1 MKIQISNFRILN
13 STMNRLLF
21 GAAFFTLHSSLFT
34 LLASAQPA
42 IPRDAALEAK
52 VEKTLARMTLDEK
65 IGQMLELNLDVMGKM
80 TVENAQ
86 IDREK
91 VRSVLQQYGR
101 SDAEVKEM
109 LKMTDQEII
118 DKLGAFPV
126 DIYKGDTKRVW
137 QLNETM
143 LDTLISKW
151 KVGSIL
157 NAPGTRAP
165 SVDQWQKW
173 IRLIQE
179 KSMKYLGIP
188 DIYGLDHNHG
198 VTYTAGGT
206 LFPQPINMGAT
217 FNTELVKTGA
227 EITAYES
234 RAANCPWVYNP
245 VVDLSRDPRWPR
257 VYESFGEDA
266 IVNAKM
272 VAAEIRGYQGDD
284 NNHIDRFHVG
294 TSTKHYFAYGAPWTG
309 KDRTP
314 AYLSP
319 QMIREK
325 YFEPFK
331 AAALAGTLT
340 MMVNSASVN
349 GVPLHASYEYLTK
362 WLKEDLLWDG
372 FLVTDWADINNL
384 FSREHVAKDKKDA
397 IRIAIKAGIDMSMD
411 PYSVEFCILLKELV
425 NEGKVK
431 MSRIDDAV
439 RRILRAKYRLGL
451 FDEPN
456 TGGKGFEKFGSDE
469 FAAASLLAAEESIVL
484 LKNEDGILPLKGNH
498 NSPLGMPLATKGTQ
512 EFSTLNSQF
521 KKLLLTGPNANQM
534 RCLHGGWSYTW
545 QGSKAEDLS
554 EKYKT
559 IYEALCNKYG
569 KDNIILEQGVTYDE
583 NKAYYDENEP
593 EIDKAVAA
601 AAQADIIIACIGEN
615 SYTETPGNLTDLWL
629 SENQRN
635 LVKALAKTG
644 KPIILVLNEGRP
656 RLIADIEPLAKA
668 VIDILIPGN
677 YGGDALANLLAGDA
691 NFSGKMP
698 YTYPREINSLNTYDY
713 KVSEEVGTMAGAYN
727 YDAKVSLQWPFGY
740 GLSYTTYEYS
750 NLKVDKASFTADD
763 ILTVT
768 VDVKNTGSR
777 AGKEAVLLYS
787 SDLVASIVPDNKR
800 LRDFT
805 KISLEPGETKTV
817 TFQLPAK
824 ALAFVGADGKWTLEE
839 GDFLLKV
846 GNQQIGTACTKT
858 KVWDTP
864 NI

>member
-1 MKIQISNFRILN
+1 MKKTILTL
-13 STMNRLLF
+13 TMF
-21 GAAFFTLHSSLFT
+21 CATMAV
-34 LLASAQPA
+34 SAQKPA
-42 IPRDAALEAK
+42 IPRDVALESK
-52 VEKTLARMTLDEK
+52 VQKTLSKMTLDEK
-65 IGQMLELNLDVMGKM
+65 IGQMLELNLDIMG
-80 TVENAQ
+80 
-86 IDREK
+86 R
-91 VRSVLQQYGR
+91 Y
-101 SDAEVKEM
+101 DATGK
-109 LKMTDQEII
+109 
-118 DKLGAFPV
+118 
-126 DIYKGDTKRVW
+126 W

-157 NAPGTRAP
+157 NAPGTRAA
-165 SVDQWQKW
+165 SVEQWQKW
-173 IRLIQE
+173 IQLIQK
-179 KSMKYLGIP
+179 KSMKYIGIP

-198 VTYTAGGT
+198 VTYTQGGT
-206 LFPQPINMGAT
+206 LFPQPINLGAS
-217 FNTELVKTGA
+217 FNTDLAFRGA

-257 VYESFGEDA
+257 MYESFGEDA

-272 VAAEIRGYQGDD
+272 VAAEIKGYQGED

-340 MMVNSASVN
+340 MMVNSASIN
-349 GVPLHASYEYLTK
+349 GVPVHASYEYLTK
-362 WLKEDLLWDG
+362 WLKEDLQWDG

-384 FSREHVAKDKKDA
+384 YTREKVAKDKKDA
-397 IRIAIKAGIDMSMD
+397 IRIAINAGIDMSMD

-425 NEGKVK
+425 QEGKVK

-451 FDEPN
+451 FEMPN
-456 TGGKGFEKFGSDE
+456 TGGKGFEKFGSAE
-469 FAAASLLAAEESIVL
+469 FAAASLKAAEESEVL
-484 LKNEDGILPLKGNH
+484 LKNEGNILPLAKG
-498 NSPLGMPLATKGTQ
+498 
-512 EFSTLNSQF
+512 
-521 KKLLLTGPNANQM
+521 KKILLTGPNANQM

-554 EKYKT
+554 EKYNT

-569 KDNIILEQGVTYDE
+569 QENIILEQGVTYKE
-583 NKAYYDENEP
+583 QGAYYEENEP
-593 EIDKAVAA
+593 QIDKAVAA
-601 AAQADIIIACIGEN
+601 AAQADVIIACIGEN
-615 SYTETPGNLTDLWL
+615 SYTETPGNLNDLWL

-635 LVKALAKTG
+635 LVKALSKTG
-644 KPIILVLNEGRP
+644 KPIVMVLNEGRP

-668 VIDILIPGN
+668 VVDILIPGN

-691 NFSGKMP
+691 NFSAKMP

-740 GLSYTTYEYS
+740 GISYTTYAYS
-750 NLKVDKASFTADD
+750 NLKVDKSQFTADD
-763 ILTVT
+763 VLTVT
-768 VDVKNTGSR
+768 VDVKNTGAK

-787 SDLVASIVPDNKR
+787 SDLIASIVPDNKR

-805 KISLEPGETKTV
+805 KIELQPGETKTV
-817 TFQLPAK
+817 TFSLPASK
-824 ALAFVGADGKWTLEE
+824 LAFVGADGKWTLEE
-839 GDFLLKV
+839 GDFILKV
-846 GNQQIGTACTKT
+846 GNQTVGTACTQT
-858 KVWDTP
+858 KVWEEP

>member
-1 MKIQISNFRILN
+1 MKKRTLTSFIVSCAVGV
-13 STMNRLLF
+13 TM
-21 GAAFFTLHSSLFT
+21 AQSSVT
-34 LLASAQPA
+34 PA
-42 IPRDAALEAK
+42 IPRDVKLEAK
-52 VEKTLARMTLDEK
+52 IEKTLKKMTLDEK

-80 TVENAQ
+80 TIENAKV
-86 IDREK
+86 DREK
-91 VRSVLQQYGR
+91 VRSVMQQYGR
-101 SDAEVKEM
+101 PEGETEAM
-109 LKMTDQEII
+109 LKMSDQEII
-118 DKLGAFPV
+118 DKLGGFPV
-126 DIYKGDTKRVW
+126 DIYSGDTKRVW
-137 QLNETM
+137 KLNETM

-165 SVDQWQKW
+165 SVDQWQEW
-173 IRLIQE
+173 IKLIQE
-179 KSMKYLGIP
+179 KSMKYIGIP

-198 VTYTAGGT
+198 VTYTQGGT
-206 LFPQPINMGAT
+206 LFPQPINLGAS
-217 FNTELVKTGA
+217 FNTDLAFIGA

-266 IVNAKM
+266 ILNSKM
-272 VAAEIRGYQGDD
+272 VVAEIKGYQGDD
-284 NNHIDRFHVG
+284 PNHIDRFHVG

-349 GVPLHASYEYLTK
+349 GVPVHASYEYLTK
-362 WLKEDLLWDG
+362 WLKEDLGWDG
-372 FLVTDWADINNL
+372 MLVTDWADINNL
-384 FSREHVAKDKKDA
+384 YTREKVAKDKKDA
-397 IRIAIKAGIDMSMD
+397 IRIAINAGIDMSMD
-411 PYSVEFCILLKELV
+411 PYSVEFCVLLKELV
-425 NEGKVK
+425 NEGKVS

-439 RRILRAKYRLGL
+439 RRILRVKYRLNL
-451 FDEPN
+451 FAEPN

-469 FAAASLLAAEESIVL
+469 FAAKALQAAEESEIL
-484 LKNEDGILPLKGNH
+484 LKNDGILPLVKC
-498 NSPLGMPLATKGTQ
+498 
-512 EFSTLNSQF
+512 
-521 KKLLLTGPNANQM
+521 KKILLTGPNANQM

-545 QGSKAEDLS
+545 QGSKAEDLA
-554 EKYKT
+554 EKYNT

-569 KDNIILEQGVTYDE
+569 KENIILEQGVTYKEDG
-583 NKAYYDENEP
+583 AYYDENEP
-593 EIDKAVAA
+593 QIEKAVAA
-601 AAQADIIIACIGEN
+601 AAKADVIIAAIGEN
-615 SYTETPGNLTDLWL
+615 SYTETPGNLSDLWL

-635 LVKALAKTG
+635 LVKELAKTG

-668 VIDILIPGN
+668 VVNILIPGN

-691 NFSGKMP
+691 NFSAKMP

-740 GLSYTTYEYS
+740 GISYTTYEYS

-768 VDVKNTGSR
+768 VDVKNIGSR

-787 SDLVASIVPDNKR
+787 SDLVASVVPDNKR

-805 KISLEPGETKTV
+805 KIALEPGEVKTV

-824 ALAFVGADGKWTLEE
+824 NLAFVGADGKWTLEE
-839 GDFLLKV
+839 GDFVLKV
-846 GNQQIGTACTKT
+846 GNQTVPTACSQT
-858 KVWDTP
+858 KVWDEP

>member
-1 MKIQISNFRILN
+1 MDIKMFLLSLQAEFIN
-13 STMNRLLF
+13 STQFMKKTILSITMIC
-21 GAAFFTLHSSLFT
+21 AATMMQ
-34 LLASAQPA
+34 AQKPA
-42 IPRDAALEAK
+42 IPRDAVLEAK
-52 VEKTLARMTLDEK
+52 IEKTLAKMTLDEK
-65 IGQMLELNLDVMGKM
+65 IGQMLELNLDIIGKM
-80 TVENAQ
+80 AVENAKV
-86 IDREK
+86 DREK
-91 VRSVLQQYGR
+91 VRSVMQQYGR
-101 SDAEVKEM
+101 SEAEIKDL
-109 LKMTDQEII
+109 LKMTDQQII
-118 DKLGAFPV
+118 DKLGGFPV
-126 DIYKGDTKRVW
+126 DIYLGDTKRVW
-137 QLNETM
+137 KLNEQM

-157 NAPGTRAP
+157 NAPGTKAP
-165 SVDQWQKW
+165 TVAQWQQW
-173 IRLIQE
+173 IQLIQK

-198 VTYTAGGT
+198 VTYTQGGT
-206 LFPQPINMGAT
+206 LFPQPINLGAS
-217 FNTELVKTGA
+217 FNTELARRGA

-266 IVNAKM
+266 IVNSKM
-272 VAAEIRGYQGDD
+272 VTAEIKGYQGDD
-284 NNHIDRFHVG
+284 NNHIDQYHVG

-349 GVPLHASYEYLTK
+349 GVPVHASYEYLTK
-362 WLKEDLLWDG
+362 WLKEDLQWDG

-397 IRIAIKAGIDMSMD
+397 IRIAINAGIDMSMD

-425 NEGKVK
+425 QEGKVK

-451 FDEPN
+451 FEKPN
-456 TGGKGFEKFGSDE
+456 TGGKGFEKFGSAE
-469 FAAASLLAAEESIVL
+469 FAAASLKAAEESEVL
-484 LKNEDGILPLKGNH
+484 LKNEGNILPLAKG
-498 NSPLGMPLATKGTQ
+498 
-512 EFSTLNSQF
+512 
-521 KKLLLTGPNANQM
+521 KKILLTGPNANQM

-545 QGSKAEDLS
+545 QGSKAEELS
-554 EKYKT
+554 EKYNT

-569 KDNIILEQGVTYDE
+569 KENIILEQGVTYNE
-583 NKAYYDENEP
+583 NGAYYDENEP
-593 EIDKAVAA
+593 QIDKAVAA
-601 AAQADIIIACIGEN
+601 ADKADVIIACIGEN
-615 SYTETPGNLTDLWL
+615 SYTETPGNLNDLWL
-629 SENQRN
+629 SANQRN

-644 KPIILVLNEGRP
+644 KPIVMVLNEGRP

-668 VIDILIPGN
+668 VVDILIPGN

-691 NFSGKMP
+691 NFSAKMP

-740 GLSYTTYEYS
+740 GISYTTYEYS
-750 NLKVDKASFTADD
+750 NLKVDKKQFTAADV
-763 ILTVT
+763 LTVS
-768 VDVKNTGSR
+768 VDVKNTGAK

-805 KISLEPGETKTV
+805 KIELQPGEVKTV

-824 ALAFVGADGKWTLEE
+824 NLAFVGADGKWTLEE
-839 GDFLLKV
+839 GDFILKV
-846 GNQQIGTACTKT
+846 GNQTVGTACTQT
-858 KVWDTP
+858 KIWDEP

>member
-1 MKIQISNFRILN
+1 MKKMMTTCVLALSAM
-13 STMNRLLF
+13 TM
-21 GAAFFTLHSSLFT
+21 
-34 LLASAQPA
+34 SAQPA

-52 VEKTLARMTLDEK
+52 IEKTLAKMTLDEK

-80 TVENAQ
+80 TVENAKV
-86 IDREK
+86 DREK
-91 VRSVLQQYGR
+91 VRSVMQQYGR
-101 SDAEVKEM
+101 SDQETEAM
-109 LKMTDQEII
+109 LKMTDQQII

-126 DIYKGDTKRVW
+126 DIYSGETKRVW
-137 QLNETM
+137 KINETM

-157 NAPGTRAP
+157 NAPGSRAANK
-165 SVDQWQKW
+165 DDWQKW

-179 KSMKYLGIP
+179 KSMKHLGIP
-188 DIYGLDHNHG
+188 NIYGLDHNHG
-198 VTYTAGGT
+198 VTYTQGGT
-206 LFPQPINMGAT
+206 LFPQPINIGAS
-217 FNTELVKTGA
+217 FNVLLAEEGA

-266 IVNAKM
+266 ILNAQM
-272 VAAEIRGYQGDD
+272 VAHEIKGYQGDD
-284 NNHIDRFHVG
+284 PNHIDRFHVG

-319 QMIREK
+319 LMLREK

-340 MMVNSASVN
+340 MMVNSASIN
-349 GVPLHASYEYLTK
+349 GVPVHASYEYLTK
-362 WLKEDLLWDG
+362 WLKEDLQWDG

-384 FSREHVAKDKKDA
+384 YTREKVAKDKKDA
-397 IRIAIKAGIDMSMD
+397 IRIAINAGIDMSMD

-431 MSRIDDAV
+431 MERIDDAV

-456 TGGKGFEKFGSDE
+456 TGGEGYEKFGCDE
-469 FAAASLLAAEESIVL
+469 FAAASLKAAEESEIL
-484 LKNEDGILPLKGNH
+484 LKNEDNILPLAKG
-498 NSPLGMPLATKGTQ
+498 
-512 EFSTLNSQF
+512 
-521 KKLLLTGPNANQM
+521 KKILLTGPNANQM

-545 QGSKAEDLS
+545 QGSKAEDMS
-554 EKYKT
+554 EKYNT

-569 KDNIILEQGVTYDE
+569 KENVILEQGVTYNEDG
-583 NKAYYDENEP
+583 AYYDENEP
-593 EIDKAVAA
+593 QIDKAVAA
-601 AAQADIIIACIGEN
+601 AAQADVIIAAIGEN

-668 VIDILIPGN
+668 VVDILIPGN
-677 YGGDALANLLAGDA
+677 YGADALANLLAGDA
-691 NFSGKMP
+691 NFSARLP

-740 GLSYTTYEYS
+740 GLSYTTFEYS
-750 NLKVDKASFTADD
+750 NITVDKEEFTADD
-763 ILTVT
+763 TLFVGVEI
-768 VDVKNTGSR
+768 KNTGKR
-777 AGKEAVLLYS
+777 TGKEVVLLYS
-787 SDLVASIVPDNKR
+787 SDLVASVVPDNKR
-800 LRDFT
+800 LRDFS
-805 KISLEPGETKTV
+805 KVELEPDQDVAVIFEI
-817 TFQLPAK
+817 PAK
-824 ALAFVGADGKWTLEE
+824 ELAYVGADGKWILEE
-839 GDFLLKV
+839 GDFILKI
-846 GNQQIGTACTKT
+846 GNLTIPARCTKT

>member
-1 MKIQISNFRILN
+1 MRKLM
-13 STMNRLLF
+13 TAC
-21 GAAFFTLHSSLFT
+21 G
-34 LLASAQPA
+34 LAMTAMTVWAQPA
-42 IPRDAALEAK
+42 IPRDNALEAK
-52 VEKTLARMTLDEK
+52 VEKTLAKMTLDEK
-65 IGQMLELNLDVMGKM
+65 IGQMLELNLDVMGNMK
-80 TVENAQ
+80 VKNAKV
-86 IDREK
+86 DREK

-101 SDAEVKEM
+101 SAEEVEAM
-109 LKMTDQEII
+109 TKMTDQEII
-118 DKLGAFPV
+118 DKLGSFPI
-126 DIYKGDTKRVW
+126 DIYQGETQREW
-137 QLNETM
+137 QLNEMM

-165 SVDQWQKW
+165 SVEQWQKW

-217 FNTELVKTGA
+217 FNTELVFKGA

-272 VAAEIRGYQGDD
+272 VDAEIRGYQGDD

-362 WLKEDLLWDG
+362 WLKEDLQWDG

-397 IRIAIKAGIDMSMD
+397 IRIAINAGIDMSMD

-456 TGGKGFEKFGSDE
+456 TGGKGFEKFGCDE
-469 FAAASLLAAEESIVL
+469 FAAASLKAAEESIVL
-484 LKNEDGILPLKGNH
+484 LKNETSPGLPKGEGLLPL
-498 NSPLGMPLATKGTQ
+498 TQ
-512 EFSTLNSQF
+512 EKLSKLSAGTPLLRRGGGR
-521 KKLLLTGPNANQM
+521 LLLTGPNANQM

-554 EKYKT
+554 DKYNT

-569 KDNIILEQGVTYDE
+569 KENIILEQGVTYDE

-750 NLKVDKASFTADD
+750 NLKVDKTNFTADD

-817 TFQLPAK
+817 TFELPAK
-824 ALAFVGADGKWTLEE
+824 ALAFVGADGKWILEE

>member
-1 MKIQISNFRILN
+1 MKKTIL
-13 STMNRLLF
+13 TF
-21 GAAFFTLHSSLFT
+21 AVVCAAVSVH
-34 LLASAQPA
+34 AQKTA

-52 VEKTLARMTLDEK
+52 IEKTLVKMTLDEK

-80 TVENAQ
+80 TVENAKV
-86 IDREK
+86 DREK

-101 SDAEVKEM
+101 SENEINEM
-109 LKMTDQEII
+109 LKQTDQQII
-118 DKLGAFPV
+118 DKLGGFPV

-137 QLNETM
+137 KLNETM

-157 NAPGTRAP
+157 NAPGTKAP
-165 SVDQWQKW
+165 SVAQWQQW
-173 IRLIQE
+173 IQLIQK

-198 VTYTAGGT
+198 VTYVQGGT
-206 LFPQPINMGAT
+206 LFPQPINLGAS
-217 FNTELVKTGA
+217 FNTELARVGA

-266 IVNAKM
+266 IVNSKM
-272 VAAEIRGYQGDD
+272 VVAEIRGYQGDD
-284 NNHIDRFHVG
+284 NNHIDQYHVG

-331 AAALAGTLT
+331 QAALAGTLT

-349 GVPLHASYEYLTK
+349 GVPLHASYEYMTK
-362 WLKEDLLWDG
+362 WLKEDLGWDG

-397 IRIAIKAGIDMSMD
+397 ICIAINAGIDMSMD
-411 PYSVEFCILLKELV
+411 PYSVEFCVLLKELV
-425 NEGKVK
+425 QEGKVK

-451 FDEPN
+451 FEKPN
-456 TGGKGFEKFGSDE
+456 TGGKGYEKFGSDE
-469 FAAASLLAAEESIVL
+469 FAQASLKAAEESEVL
-484 LKNEDGILPLKGNH
+484 LKNEGNILPLAKG
-498 NSPLGMPLATKGTQ
+498 
-512 EFSTLNSQF
+512 
-521 KKLLLTGPNANQM
+521 KKILLTGPNANQM

-545 QGSKAEDLS
+545 QGSRAEDLS
-554 EKYKT
+554 EKYNT

-569 KDNIILEQGVTYDE
+569 KENIILEQGVTYNE
-583 NKAYYDENEP
+583 NGAYYDENEP
-593 EIDKAVAA
+593 QIQKAVDAA
-601 AAQADIIIACIGEN
+601 AKADVIIACIGEN
-615 SYTETPGNLTDLWL
+615 SYTETPGNLNDLWL
-629 SENQRN
+629 SKNQRD
-635 LVKALAKTG
+635 LVKELAKTG
-644 KPIILVLNEGRP
+644 KPIVMVLNEGRP

-668 VIDILIPGN
+668 VVDILIPGN

-691 NFSGKMP
+691 NFSAKMP

-740 GLSYTTYEYS
+740 GISYTTYEYS
-750 NLKVDKASFTADD
+750 NLRVDKSKFTSNDV
-763 ILTVT
+763 LTVS
-768 VDVKNTGSR
+768 VDVKNTGSK

-805 KISLEPGETKTV
+805 KIELQPGETKTV

-824 ALAFVGADGKWTLEE
+824 NLAFVGADGRWTLEE
-839 GDFLLKV
+839 GDFILKV
-846 GNQQIGTACTKT
+846 GNQTVGTACTQT
-858 KVWDTP
+858 KIWDEP

>member
-1 MKIQISNFRILN
+1 MKKTVLSIAMICACI
-13 STMNRLLF
+13 M
-21 GAAFFTLHSSLFT
+21 AA
-34 LLASAQPA
+34 AQKPD

-52 VEKTLARMTLDEK
+52 VEKTLAKMTLDEK
-65 IGQMLELNLDVMGKM
+65 IGQMLELNFDIMG
-80 TVENAQ
+80 
-86 IDREK
+86 R
-91 VRSVLQQYGR
+91 Y
-101 SDAEVKEM
+101 DATGKW
-109 LKMTDQEII
+109 K
-118 DKLGAFPV
+118 
-126 DIYKGDTKRVW
+126 
-137 QLNETM
+137 LNEQM

-157 NAPGTRAP
+157 NAPGTRAA
-165 SVDQWQKW
+165 SVDQWQQW

-179 KSMKYLGIP
+179 KSMTYLGIP
-188 DIYGLDHNHG
+188 DIYGLDQNHG
-198 VTYTAGGT
+198 VTYVQDGT
-206 LFPQPINMGAT
+206 LFPQPINLGAS
-217 FNTELVKTGA
+217 FNTELARRGA

-272 VAAEIRGYQGDD
+272 VVAEIRGYQGDD
-284 NNHIDRFHVG
+284 NNHIDQYHVG
-294 TSTKHYFAYGAPWTG
+294 TSTKHYFAYGAPWSG

-331 AAALAGTLT
+331 QAALAGTLT
-340 MMVNSASVN
+340 IMVNSSSIN
-349 GVPLHASYEYLTK
+349 GVPVHASYEYLTK
-362 WLKEDLLWDG
+362 WLKEDLQWDG
-372 FLVTDWADINNL
+372 FMVTDWADINNL
-384 FSREHVAKDKKDA
+384 FQREHVAKDKKDA
-397 IRIAIKAGIDMSMD
+397 IRIAINAGIDMSMD
-411 PYSVEFCILLKELV
+411 PYSIDFCILLKELV
-425 NEGKVK
+425 EEGKVK

-451 FDEPN
+451 FEKPN
-456 TGGKGFEKFGSDE
+456 TGGKGFEKYGCDE
-469 FAAASLLAAEESIVL
+469 FAAAALQAAEESIVL
-484 LKNEDGILPLKGNH
+484 LKNEGNILPLAKG
-498 NSPLGMPLATKGTQ
+498 
-512 EFSTLNSQF
+512 
-521 KKLLLTGPNANQM
+521 KKILLTGPNANQM
-534 RCLHGGWSYTW
+534 RCLNGGWSYTW
-545 QGSKAEDLS
+545 QGSRAEDLS
-554 EKYKT
+554 EKYNT

-569 KDNIILEQGVTYDE
+569 KENIILEQGVTYNE
-583 NKAYYDENEP
+583 NGSYDKENEP
-593 EIDKAVAA
+593 QIDKAVAA
-601 AAQADIIIACIGEN
+601 AANADVIIACIGEN
-615 SYTETPGNLTDLWL
+615 SYTETPGNLSDLWL

-644 KPIILVLNEGRP
+644 KPIVLVLNEGRP

-668 VIDILIPGN
+668 VVDILIPGN

-691 NFSGKMP
+691 NFSAKMP

-740 GLSYTTYEYS
+740 GISYTTYEYS
-750 NLKVDKASFTADD
+750 NLKVDKKQFTAADV
-763 ILTVT
+763 LTVS
-768 VDVKNTGSR
+768 VDVKNTGAK

-805 KISLEPGETKTV
+805 KIELQPGEVKTV

-824 ALAFVGADGKWTLEE
+824 SLAFVGADGKWTLEE
-839 GDFLLKV
+839 GDFILKV
-846 GNQQIGTACTKT
+846 GNQTVGTACTQT
-858 KVWDTP
+858 KIWDEP

>member
-1 MKIQISNFRILN
+1 MLKKLTF
-13 STMNRLLF
+13 TALLLMTGVSVF
-21 GAAFFTLHSSLFT
+21 
-34 LLASAQPA
+34 AQGPA
-42 IPRDAALEAK
+42 IARDAKLEAK
-52 VEKTLARMTLDEK
+52 IEKTLAKMTLDEK

-80 TVENAQ
+80 TVENAKV
-86 IDREK
+86 DREK

-101 SDAEVKEM
+101 SETEINGM

-118 DKLGAFPV
+118 DKLGNFPV
-126 DIYKGDTKRVW
+126 DIYQGDTKRVW
-137 QLNETM
+137 KLNEVM

-165 SVDQWQKW
+165 SVEQWQEW
-173 IRLIQE
+173 IQLIQK
-179 KSMKYLGIP
+179 KSMKYIGIP

-198 VTYTAGGT
+198 VTYVQGGT
-206 LFPQPINMGAT
+206 LFPQPINLGAS
-217 FNTELVKTGA
+217 FNTELARIGA

-266 IVNAKM
+266 IVNSKM
-272 VAAEIRGYQGDD
+272 VVAEIKGYQGDD
-284 NNHIDRFHVG
+284 PNHIDQYHVG

-331 AAALAGTLT
+331 QAALAGTLT
-340 MMVNSASVN
+340 MMVNSASIN
-349 GVPLHASYEYLTK
+349 GVPVHASYEYLTK
-362 WLKEDLLWDG
+362 WLKEDLQWDG

-384 FSREHVAKDKKDA
+384 FSREKVAKDKKDA
-397 IRIAIKAGIDMSMD
+397 IRIAINAGIDMSMD
-411 PYSVEFCILLKELV
+411 PYSVEFCVLLKELV
-425 NEGKVK
+425 QEGKVK

-451 FDEPN
+451 FDKPN
-456 TGGKGFEKFGSDE
+456 TGGKGFEKFGCDE
-469 FAAASLLAAEESIVL
+469 FAQKALHAAEESMVL
-484 LKNEDGILPLKGNH
+484 LKNEGNILPLTKEKLSNNTLSNGKI
-498 NSPLGMPLATKGTQ
+498 LLA
-512 EFSTLNSQF
+512 
-521 KKLLLTGPNANQM
+521 GPNANQM

-545 QGSKAEDLS
+545 QGSRAEDLS
-554 EKYKT
+554 EKYNT

-569 KDNIILEQGVTYDE
+569 KENIILEQGVTYNE
-583 NKAYYDENEP
+583 NGAYYDENEP
-593 EIDKAVAA
+593 QIQKAVDA
-601 AAQADIIIACIGEN
+601 AAQADVIIACIGEN

-629 SENQRN
+629 SANQRN
-635 LVKALAKTG
+635 LVKELAKTG

-668 VIDILIPGN
+668 VVDILIPGN
-677 YGGDALANLLAGDA
+677 YGGDALVNLLAGDA
-691 NFSGKMP
+691 NFSGKLP

-713 KVSEEVGTMAGAYN
+713 KVSEEVGTMEGAYN

-740 GLSYTTYEYS
+740 GLSYTTFEYS
-750 NLKVDKASFTADD
+750 NLKVDRRQFTAGDV
-763 ILTVT
+763 LTVS

-787 SDLVASIVPDNKR
+787 SDLIASIVPDNRR
-800 LRDFT
+800 LRDFS
-805 KISLEPGETKTV
+805 KVALEPGETKTV
-817 TFQLPAK
+817 TFRLPAK
-824 ALAFVGADGKWTLEE
+824 QLAFVGADCRWTLEE
-839 GDFLLKV
+839 GDFVLR
-846 GNQQIGTACTKT
+846 IGRLAETITCTQT
-858 KVWDTP
+858 KIWDEP

>member
-1 MKIQISNFRILN
+1 MRKLMIACGL
-13 STMNRLLF
+13 
-21 GAAFFTLHSSLFT
+21 TLTALT
-34 LLASAQPA
+34 AQAQPA
-42 IPRDAALEAK
+42 IPRDNALEAK

-80 TVENAQ
+80 TIENAKV
-86 IDREK
+86 DREK
-91 VRSVLQQYGR
+91 VRSVMQQYGR
-101 SDAEVKEM
+101 SEQETEAI

-118 DKLGAFPV
+118 DKLGSFPV
-126 DIYKGDTKRVW
+126 DIYSGDTKRVW
-137 QLNETM
+137 KINEAM

-157 NAPGTRAP
+157 NAPGSHAATRE
-165 SVDQWQKW
+165 DWQKW
-173 IRLIQE
+173 IPLIQE

-198 VTYTAGGT
+198 VTYTVGGT
-206 LFPQPINMGAT
+206 LFPQPINLGAT
-217 FNTELVKTGA
+217 FNTELARIGA

-245 VVDLSRDPRWPR
+245 VVDLGRDPRWPR
-257 VYESFGEDA
+257 IWESFGEDA

-272 VAAEIRGYQGDD
+272 VVAEIKGYQGDD
-284 NNHIDRFHVG
+284 NNHIDRYHVG

-331 AAALAGTLT
+331 QAALAGTLT
-340 MMVNSASVN
+340 MMVNSASIN
-349 GVPLHASYEYLTK
+349 GVPVHASYEYLTK
-362 WLKEDLLWDG
+362 WLKEDLQWDG

-384 FSREHVAKDKKDA
+384 YTREKVAKDKKDA
-397 IRIAIKAGIDMSMD
+397 IRIAINAGIDMSMD
-411 PYSVEFCILLKELV
+411 PYSIEFCILLKELV
-425 NEGKVK
+425 NEGKVS
-431 MSRIDDAV
+431 MARIDDAV

-469 FAAASLLAAEESIVL
+469 FAAASLKAAEESEVL
-484 LKNEDGILPLKGNH
+484 LKNDGILPLAKG
-498 NSPLGMPLATKGTQ
+498 
-512 EFSTLNSQF
+512 
-521 KKLLLTGPNANQM
+521 KKILLTGPNANQM

-554 EKYKT
+554 DKYNT

-569 KDNIILEQGVTYDE
+569 KDNLILEQGVTYNE
-583 NKAYYDENEP
+583 NGAYYDENEP
-593 EIDKAVAA
+593 QIDKAVAA

-635 LVKALAKTG
+635 LVKELAKTG
-644 KPIILVLNEGRP
+644 KPIILILNEGRP

-668 VIDILIPGN
+668 VVDILIPGN
-677 YGGDALANLLAGDA
+677 YGADALANLLAGDV

-750 NLKVDKASFTADD
+750 NLKVDKQTFTADD

-787 SDLVASIVPDNKR
+787 SDLIASIVPDNKR

-805 KISLEPGETKTV
+805 KISLEAGETKTV
-817 TFQLPAK
+817 TFLLPAK
-824 ALAFVGADGKWTLEE
+824 SLAFVGADGKWTLEE
-839 GDFLLKV
+839 GDFLLKI
-846 GNQQIGTACTKT
+846 GNQQVGTACSKT
-858 KVWDTP
+858 KIWDTP

>member
-1 MKIQISNFRILN
+1 MKSLLLT
-13 STMNRLLF
+13 TMFL
-21 GAAFFTLHSSLFT
+21 GCTMVAAQ
-34 LLASAQPA
+34 AQKPA

-52 VEKTLARMTLDEK
+52 VERTLAKMTLDEK
-65 IGQMLELNLDVMGKM
+65 IGQMLELNIDVMGNM
-80 TVENAQ
+80 RVENAKV
-86 IDREK
+86 DREK
-91 VRSVLQQYGR
+91 VRSVLQQYGTGQ
-101 SDAEVKEM
+101 AELEKL
-109 LKMTDQEII
+109 LKMTDEQII
-118 DKLGAFPV
+118 DRLGSYPI
-126 DIYKGDTKRVW
+126 DIYQGDTKRVW
-137 QLNETM
+137 KLNETM

-165 SVDQWQKW
+165 SVEQWQNW

-198 VTYTAGGT
+198 VTYTQGGT

-217 FNTELVKTGA
+217 FNTDLVRIGA

-266 IVNAKM
+266 ILNSKM
-272 VAAEIRGYQGDD
+272 VVAEIQGYQGNDP
-284 NNHIDRFHVG
+284 NHIDRYHVG

-331 AAALAGTLT
+331 EAALAGTLT

-362 WLKEDLLWDG
+362 WLKEDLQWDG

-384 FSREHVAKDKKDA
+384 YSREKVAKDKKDA
-397 IRIAIKAGIDMSMD
+397 IRIAINAGIDMSMD
-411 PYSVEFCILLKELV
+411 PYNVEFCILLKELV
-425 NEGKVK
+425 NEGKVP

-456 TGGKGFEKFGSDE
+456 TGGKGFEKFGCDE
-469 FAAASLLAAEESIVL
+469 FAQASLKAAEESEVL
-484 LKNEDGILPLKGNH
+484 LKNEGNILPLKPANR
-498 NSPLGMPLATKGTQ
+498 KI
-512 EFSTLNSQF
+512 
-521 KKLLLTGPNANQM
+521 LLTGPNANQM

-554 EKYKT
+554 EKYNT

-569 KDNIILEQGVTYDE
+569 KENIILEQGVTYDE
-583 NKAYYDENEP
+583 GKAYYDEKEP
-593 EIDKAVAA
+593 QIDKAVKAA
-601 AAQADIIIACIGEN
+601 AGADVIIACIGEN
-615 SYTETPGNLTDLWL
+615 SYTETPGNLNDLWL
-629 SENQRN
+629 SKNQRN
-635 LVKALAKTG
+635 LVKELAKTG
-644 KPIILVLNEGRP
+644 KPVILVLNEGRP

-677 YGGDALANLLAGDA
+677 YGADALANLLAGDA
-691 NFSGKMP
+691 NFSAKMP

-750 NLKVDKASFTADD
+750 NLKVDKKNFTANDV
-763 ILTVT
+763 LTVT
-768 VDVKNTGSR
+768 VDVKNTGAR

-787 SDLVASIVPDNKR
+787 SDIVASVVPDNKR

-805 KISLEPGETKTV
+805 KIELQPGETKTV
-817 TFQLPAK
+817 TFQLPASK
-824 ALAFVGADGKWTLEE
+824 LAFVGADGRWTLEE
-839 GDFLLKV
+839 GDFVLTV
-846 GNQQIGTACTKT
+846 GNQTVGTACTAT
-858 KVWDTP
+858 KIWDEP

>member
-1 MKIQISNFRILN
+1 MKKTIIMIALTCAVVVAQ
-13 STMNRLLF
+13 
-21 GAAFFTLHSSLFT
+21 AQ
-34 LLASAQPA
+34 QPA
-42 IPRDAALEAK
+42 IPRDANLEAK
-52 VEKTLARMTLDEK
+52 IEKTLARMTLDEK
-65 IGQMLELNLDVMGKM
+65 IGQMLELNLDIIGKM
-80 TVENAQ
+80 TVENAKV
-86 IDREK
+86 DREK

-101 SDAEVKEM
+101 STQEIDNM
-109 LKMTDQEII
+109 LKMTDQQII
-118 DKLGAFPV
+118 DRLGAFPV
-126 DIYKGDTKRVW
+126 DIYQGETKRVW
-137 QLNETM
+137 KLNEVM

-157 NAPGTRAP
+157 NAPGSSAA
-165 SVDQWQKW
+165 SKDDWQKW

-198 VTYTAGGT
+198 VTYTQGGT
-206 LFPQPINMGAT
+206 LFPQPINIGAS
-217 FNTELVKTGA
+217 FNTDLAFRGA

-234 RAANCPWVYNP
+234 RASNCPWVYNP

-257 VYESFGEDA
+257 VWESFGEDA
-266 IVNAKM
+266 IVNSKM
-272 VAAEIRGYQGDD
+272 VVAEIKGYQGDD
-284 NNHIDRFHVG
+284 PNHIDQYHVG
-294 TSTKHYFAYGAPWTG
+294 TSTKHYFAYGAPWTA

-331 AAALAGTLT
+331 QAALAGTLT
-340 MMVNSASVN
+340 MMVNSASIN
-349 GVPLHASYEYLTK
+349 GVPVHASYEYLTK
-362 WLKEDLLWDG
+362 WLKEDLQWDG

-384 FSREHVAKDKKDA
+384 FSREKVAKDKKDA
-397 IRIAIKAGIDMSMD
+397 IRIAINAGIDMSMD

-451 FDEPN
+451 FDQPN

-469 FAAASLLAAEESIVL
+469 FAAASLQAAEESEVL
-484 LKNEDGILPLKGNH
+484 LKNDGILPLAKG
-498 NSPLGMPLATKGTQ
+498 
-512 EFSTLNSQF
+512 
-521 KKLLLTGPNANQM
+521 KKILLTGPNANQM

-545 QGSKAEDLS
+545 QGSKAENLS
-554 EKYKT
+554 EKYNT

-569 KDNIILEQGVTYDE
+569 KENIILEQGVTYNE
-583 NKAYYDENEP
+583 NGAYYDENAP

-601 AAQADIIIACIGEN
+601 AAQADVIIAAIGEN

-629 SENQRN
+629 SNNQRD

-668 VIDILIPGN
+668 IVDILIPGN

-691 NFSGKMP
+691 NFSAKMP

-750 NLKVDKASFTADD
+750 NLKVDKQKFTADD

-787 SDLVASIVPDNKR
+787 SDLIASIVPDNKR

-805 KISLEPGETKTV
+805 KIALQPGETKTV
-817 TFQLPAK
+817 TFRLPAK
-824 ALAFVGADGKWTLEE
+824 SLAFVGADGRWTLEE
-839 GDFLLKV
+839 GDFILKV
-846 GNQQIGTACTKT
+846 GNQTVPTACSQTKI
-858 KVWDTP
+858 WDTP

>member
-1 MKIQISNFRILN
+1 MKKVLIS
-13 STMNRLLF
+13 MVMAC
-21 GAAFFTLHSSLFT
+21 AAMSVV
-34 LLASAQPA
+34 AQVKPA
-42 IPRDAALEAK
+42 IPRDEALEAK
-52 VEKTLARMTLDEK
+52 VEKTLAKMTLDEK
-65 IGQMLELNLDVMGKM
+65 IGQMLELNLDVMGK
-80 TVENAQ
+80 TSVENAKV
-86 IDREK
+86 DREK
-91 VRSVLQQYGR
+91 VRSVMQQYGR
-101 SDAEVKEM
+101 SKEEVDAI
-109 LKMTDQEII
+109 LKKTDKQII
-118 DKLGAFPV
+118 DQFGNYPI
-126 DIYKGDTKRVW
+126 DIYQGDTKRVW
-137 QLNETM
+137 RINETM

-151 KVGSIL
+151 KLGSIL
-157 NAPGTRAP
+157 NAPSSHAA
-165 SVDQWQKW
+165 SVDQWLGW

-198 VTYTAGGT
+198 VTYTQGGT
-206 LFPQPINMGAT
+206 LFPQPINLGAS
-217 FNTELVKTGA
+217 FNTELARVGA

-245 VVDLSRDPRWPR
+245 VVDLGRDPRWPR
-257 VYESFGEDA
+257 IWESFGEDA
-266 IVNAKM
+266 IVNSKM
-272 VAAEIRGYQGDD
+272 VVAEIKGYQGDD
-284 NNHIDRFHVG
+284 NNHIDQYHVG

-349 GVPLHASYEYLTK
+349 GVPLHASYEYMTK
-362 WLKEDLLWDG
+362 WLKEDLQWDG

-384 FSREHVAKDKKDA
+384 YSREHVAKDKKDA
-397 IRIAIKAGIDMSMD
+397 IRIAINAGIDMSMD

-451 FDEPN
+451 FEKPN
-456 TGGKGFEKFGSDE
+456 TGGKGYEKFGCDE
-469 FAAASLLAAEESIVL
+469 FAQASLKAAEESMIL
-484 LKNEDGILPLKGNH
+484 LKNEGNILPLAKG
-498 NSPLGMPLATKGTQ
+498 
-512 EFSTLNSQF
+512 
-521 KKLLLTGPNANQM
+521 KKILLTGPNANQM

-554 EKYKT
+554 EKYNT

-569 KDNIILEQGVTYDE
+569 KDNIIIEQGVTYNEDA
-583 NKAYYDENEP
+583 AYYVENAP
-593 EIDKAVAA
+593 QIDKAVAA
-601 AAQADIIIACIGEN
+601 AANVDLIIAAIGEN

-635 LVKALAKTG
+635 LVKELAKTG

-656 RLIADIEPLAKA
+656 RLIADIEPLAKS
-668 VIDILIPGN
+668 VVDILIPGN

-698 YTYPREINSLNTYDY
+698 YTYPKEINSLNTYDY

-740 GLSYTTYEYS
+740 GLSYTTFEYA
-750 NLKVDKASFTADD
+750 NLKVDKTSFNADD
-763 ILTVT
+763 ILTVS

-805 KISLEPGETKTV
+805 KIELAPGETKTV
-817 TFQLPAK
+817 TFKLPAK
-824 ALAFVGADGKWTLEE
+824 DLAFVNAEGKWALEE
-839 GDFLLKV
+839 GEFVLK
-846 GNQQIGTACTKT
+846 IGKLTQNVQCANTKI
-858 KVWDTP
+858 WSTP

>member
-1 MKIQISNFRILN
+1 MKRTFLTIII
-13 STMNRLLF
+13 TCAVA
-21 GAAFFTLHSSLFT
+21 GVW
-34 LLASAQPA
+34 AQLRKPA
-42 IPRDAALEAK
+42 IPRDEKLEAK
-52 VEKTLARMTLDEK
+52 VEKTLSKMSLDEK

-80 TVENAQ
+80 SVENAKV
-86 IDREK
+86 DRDK

-101 SDAEVKEM
+101 STKDIEDL
-109 LKMTDQEII
+109 LKMTDEQII
-118 DKLGAFPV
+118 ERLGSFPV
-126 DIYKGDTKRVW
+126 DIYKGETKRVW
-137 QLNETM
+137 KLNENM

-165 SVDQWQKW
+165 SVEQWQQW
-173 IRLIQE
+173 IGVIQE

-198 VTYTAGGT
+198 VTYTQGGT
-206 LFPQPINMGAT
+206 LFPQPINIGAT
-217 FNTELVKTGA
+217 FNTELAKTGA

-234 RAANCPWVYNP
+234 RAGNCPWVYNP

-257 VYESFGEDA
+257 VWESFGEDA
-266 IVNAKM
+266 IVNARM
-272 VAAEIRGYQGDD
+272 VEAEIKGYQGDD
-284 NNHIDRFHVG
+284 PNHIDKYHVG
-294 TSTKHYFAYGAPWTG
+294 TSTKHYFAYGAPWSG

-340 MMVNSASVN
+340 MMVNSGSVN
-349 GVPLHASYEYLTK
+349 GVPVHASYEYLTK
-362 WLKEDLLWDG
+362 WLKEDLQWDG

-397 IRIAIKAGIDMSMD
+397 IRMAINAGIDMSMD

-425 NEGKVK
+425 NEGKVP

-451 FDEPN
+451 FEKPT
-456 TGGKGFEKFGSDE
+456 TGGKGYEKFGSQEHADK
-469 FAAASLLAAEESIVL
+469 ALQAAEESMVL
-484 LKNEDGILPLKGNH
+484 LKNKDNILPLK
-498 NSPLGMPLATKGTQ
+498 T
-512 EFSTLNSQF
+512 NSQQPTA
-521 KKLLLTGPNANQM
+521 KILLTGPNANQM

-554 EKYKT
+554 EKYNT
-559 IYEALCNKYG
+559 IYEALCNKFG
-569 KDNIILEQGVTYDE
+569 KENIILEQGVTYNE
-583 NKAYYDENEP
+583 NGAYYDELEP
-593 EIDKAVAA
+593 QIDKAVTA
-601 AAQADIIIACIGEN
+601 AAQADVIIAAIGEN
-615 SYTETPGNLTDLWL
+615 SYTETPGNLSDLWL

-635 LVKALAKTG
+635 LVKELAKTG
-644 KPIILVLNEGRP
+644 KPIVLVLNEGRP
-656 RLIADIEPLAKA
+656 RLISDIEPLAAA
-668 VIDILIPGN
+668 VVDIFIPGN

-727 YDAKVSLQWPFGY
+727 YDAKVSLMWPFGY
-740 GLSYTTYEYS
+740 GLSYTTFEYS
-750 NLKVDKASFTADD
+750 NLRVDKKDFTADD
-763 ILTVT
+763 VLTVS
-768 VDVKNTGSR
+768 VDVKNAGSR
-777 AGKEAVLLYS
+777 VGKEAVLLYT
-787 SDLVASIVPDNKR
+787 SDLIASIVPDNKR

-805 KISLEPGETKTV
+805 KVELQPGETQTV
-817 TFQLPAK
+817 TFKLPAK
-824 ALAFVGADGKWTLEE
+824 SMAFVGADGRWTLEE

-846 GNQQIGTACTKT
+846 SGLSVPVVCTQT

>member
-1 MKIQISNFRILN
+1 MKSLLLT
-13 STMNRLLF
+13 TMFL
-21 GAAFFTLHSSLFT
+21 GCTMVAAQ
-34 LLASAQPA
+34 AQKPA

-52 VEKTLARMTLDEK
+52 VEKTLAKMTLDEK
-65 IGQMLELNLDVMGKM
+65 IGQMLELNIDVMGNM
-80 TVENAQ
+80 RVENAKV
-86 IDREK
+86 DREK
-91 VRSVLQQYGR
+91 VRSVLQQYGTGQ
-101 SDAEVKEM
+101 AELEKL
-109 LKMTDQEII
+109 LKMTDEQII
-118 DKLGAFPV
+118 DRLGSYPI
-126 DIYKGDTKRVW
+126 DIYQGDTKRVW
-137 QLNETM
+137 KLNETM

-165 SVDQWQKW
+165 SVEQWQNW

-198 VTYTAGGT
+198 VTYTQGGT

-217 FNTELVKTGA
+217 FNTDLVRIGA

-245 VVDLSRDPRWPR
+245 VVDLRRDPRWPR

-266 IVNAKM
+266 ILNSKM
-272 VAAEIRGYQGDD
+272 VVAEIQGYQGNDP
-284 NNHIDRFHVG
+284 NHIDRYHVG

-331 AAALAGTLT
+331 EAALAGTLT

-362 WLKEDLLWDG
+362 WLKEDLQWDG

-384 FSREHVAKDKKDA
+384 YSREKVAKDKKDA
-397 IRIAIKAGIDMSMD
+397 IRIAINAGIDMSMD
-411 PYSVEFCILLKELV
+411 PYNVEFCILLKELV
-425 NEGKVK
+425 NEGKVP

-456 TGGKGFEKFGSDE
+456 TGGKGFEKFGCDE
-469 FAAASLLAAEESIVL
+469 FAQASLKAAEESEVL
-484 LKNEDGILPLKGNH
+484 LKNEGNILPLKPANR
-498 NSPLGMPLATKGTQ
+498 KI
-512 EFSTLNSQF
+512 
-521 KKLLLTGPNANQM
+521 LLTGPNANQM

-554 EKYKT
+554 EKYNT

-569 KDNIILEQGVTYDE
+569 KENIILEQGVSYDE
-583 NKAYYDENEP
+583 GKAYYDENEP
-593 EIDKAVAA
+593 QIDKAVKAA
-601 AAQADIIIACIGEN
+601 AGADVIIACIGEN

-629 SENQRN
+629 SKNQRD
-635 LVKALAKTG
+635 LVKELAKTG
-644 KPIILVLNEGRP
+644 KPVILVLNEGRP

-677 YGGDALANLLAGDA
+677 YGADALANLLAGDA
-691 NFSGKMP
+691 NFSAKMP

-750 NLKVDKASFTADD
+750 NLKVDKENFTANDV
-763 ILTVT
+763 LTVT
-768 VDVKNTGSR
+768 VDVKNTGAR

-787 SDLVASIVPDNKR
+787 SDIVASVVPDNKR

-805 KISLEPGETKTV
+805 KIELQPGETKTV
-817 TFQLPAK
+817 TFQLPASK
-824 ALAFVGADGKWTLEE
+824 LAFVGADGRWTLEE
-839 GDFLLKV
+839 GDFVLRV
-846 GNQQIGTACTKT
+846 GNLTVGTACTAT
-858 KVWDTP
+858 KIWDEP

>member
-1 MKIQISNFRILN
+1 MR
-13 STMNRLLF
+13 T
-21 GAAFFTLHSSLFT
+21 T
-34 LLASAQPA
+34 LLTIFMSCVAVAAQAQKPA

-52 VEKTLARMTLDEK
+52 VEKTLSKMTLDEK
-65 IGQMLELNLDVMGKM
+65 IGQMLELNLDVMGKT
-80 TVENAQ
+80 TVENAK

-91 VRSVLQQYGR
+91 VRSVMQQYGTPK
-101 SDAEVKEM
+101 AEVEAI
-109 LKMTDQEII
+109 LKLTDAQILERF
-118 DKLGAFPV
+118 GSYPV
-126 DIYKGDTKRVW
+126 DIYQGETKRVW
-137 QLNETM
+137 KLNETM

-157 NAPGTRAP
+157 NAPGTRAS
-165 SVDQWQKW
+165 SVAQWQQW
-173 IRLIQE
+173 IQLIQK

-198 VTYTAGGT
+198 VTYTQGGT
-206 LFPQPINMGAT
+206 LFPQPINLGAS
-217 FNTELVKTGA
+217 FNTELAFRGA

-266 IVNAKM
+266 ILNAKM
-272 VAAEIRGYQGDD
+272 VVAEIKGYQGED

-314 AYLSP
+314 AYLNP
-319 QMIREK
+319 QIIREK

-362 WLKEDLLWDG
+362 WLKEDLQWDG

-384 FSREHVAKDKKDA
+384 FSREKVAKDKKDA
-397 IRIAIKAGIDMSMD
+397 IRIAINAGIDMSMD

-456 TGGKGFEKFGSDE
+456 TGGKGFEKFGCEE
-469 FAAASLLAAEESIVL
+469 FAQASLKAAEESEVL
-484 LKNEDGILPLKGNH
+484 LKNDGILPLAKG
-498 NSPLGMPLATKGTQ
+498 
-512 EFSTLNSQF
+512 
-521 KKLLLTGPNANQM
+521 KKILLTGPNANQM

-554 EKYKT
+554 EKYNT

-569 KDNIILEQGVTYDE
+569 KENVILEQGVTYNEDG
-583 NKAYYDENEP
+583 AYYDENEP
-593 EIDKAVAA
+593 QIDKAVAA
-601 AAQADIIIACIGEN
+601 AAQADIIIATIGEN

-629 SENQRN
+629 SKNQRK
-635 LVKALAKTG
+635 LVKELAKTG

-668 VIDILIPGN
+668 VVDILIPGN

-691 NFSGKMP
+691 NFSAKMP

-740 GLSYTTYEYS
+740 GLSYTTFEYS
-750 NLKVDKASFTADD
+750 NLKIDKATFSADD
-763 ILTVT
+763 VLTVS

-787 SDLVASIVPDNKR
+787 SDLVASVVPDNKR

-805 KISLEPGETKTV
+805 KIELQPGEVKTV

-824 ALAFVGADGKWTLEE
+824 NLAFVGADGKWTLEE
-839 GDFLLKV
+839 GDFILKI
-846 GNQQIGTACTKT
+846 GNQTVPTACERT
-858 KVWDTP
+858 KVWDEP

>member
-1 MKIQISNFRILN
+1 
-13 STMNRLLF
+13 MNRLLF

-86 IDREK
+86 VDREK

-217 FNTELVKTGA
+217 FNTELVFKGA

-294 TSTKHYFAYGAPWTG
+294 TSTKHYFAYGAPWSG

-340 MMVNSASVN
+340 MMVNSASIN
-349 GVPLHASYEYLTK
+349 GVPVHASYEYLTK
-362 WLKEDLLWDG
+362 WLKEDLQWDG

-397 IRIAIKAGIDMSMD
+397 IRIAINAGIDMSMD

-469 FAAASLLAAEESIVL
+469 FAAASLKAAEESIVL
-484 LKNEDGILPLKGNH
+484 LKNETSPNLPKGEGLLPLTQEKLQKLH
-498 NSPLGMPLATKGTQ
+498 STSPLAGDKRGV
-512 EFSTLNSQF
+512 SI
-521 KKLLLTGPNANQM
+521 LLTGPNANRM

-554 EKYKT
+554 EKYNT

-569 KDNIILEQGVTYDE
+569 KENIILEQGVTYDE

-601 AAQADIIIACIGEN
+601 AAQADFIIACIGEN

-691 NFSGKMP
+691 NFSAKMP

-824 ALAFVGADGKWTLEE
+824 ALAFVGADGKWILEE

-858 KVWDTP
+858 KVWDAP

>member
-1 MKIQISNFRILN
+1 
-13 STMNRLLF
+13 MNRLF
-21 GAAFFTLHSSLFT
+21 IGAAFFTLHSSLFT

-86 IDREK
+86 VDREK

-217 FNTELVKTGA
+217 FNTELVFKGA

-294 TSTKHYFAYGAPWTG
+294 TSTKHYFAYGAPWSG

-340 MMVNSASVN
+340 MMVNSASIN
-349 GVPLHASYEYLTK
+349 GVPVHASYEYLTK
-362 WLKEDLLWDG
+362 WLKEDLQWDG

-397 IRIAIKAGIDMSMD
+397 IRIAINAGIDMSMD

-469 FAAASLLAAEESIVL
+469 FAAASLKAAEESIVL
-484 LKNEDGILPLKGNH
+484 LKNEDNILPLDI
-498 NSPLGMPLATKGTQ
+498 TK
-512 EFSTLNSQF
+512 F
-521 KKLLLTGPNANQM
+521 KVQSSKFKVLLTGPNANQM

-554 EKYKT
+554 EKYNT

-635 LVKALAKTG
+635 LVKAFAKTG

-668 VIDILIPGN
+668 VVDILIPGN

-691 NFSGKMP
+691 NFSAKMP

-750 NLKVDKASFTADD
+750 NLKVDKTSFTADD
-763 ILTVT
+763 MLTVT

-824 ALAFVGADGKWTLEE
+824 ALAFVGADGKWILEE

-846 GNQQIGTACTKT
+846 GTLSVPAACTKT
-858 KVWDTP
+858 KVWDEP

>member
-1 MKIQISNFRILN
+1 
-13 STMNRLLF
+13 
-21 GAAFFTLHSSLFT
+21 
-34 LLASAQPA
+34 
-42 IPRDAALEAK
+42 
-52 VEKTLARMTLDEK
+52 
-65 IGQMLELNLDVMGKM
+65 
-80 TVENAQ
+80 
-86 IDREK
+86 
-91 VRSVLQQYGR
+91 
-101 SDAEVKEM
+101 
-109 LKMTDQEII
+109 
-118 DKLGAFPV
+118 
-126 DIYKGDTKRVW
+126 
-137 QLNETM
+137 
-143 LDTLISKW
+143 
-151 KVGSIL
+151 
-157 NAPGTRAP
+157 
-165 SVDQWQKW
+165 
-173 IRLIQE
+173 
-179 KSMKYLGIP
+179 
-188 DIYGLDHNHG
+188 
-198 VTYTAGGT
+198 
-206 LFPQPINMGAT
+206 
-217 FNTELVKTGA
+217 
-227 EITAYES
+227 
-234 RAANCPWVYNP
+234 
-245 VVDLSRDPRWPR
+245 
-257 VYESFGEDA
+257 
-266 IVNAKM
+266 
-272 VAAEIRGYQGDD
+272 
-284 NNHIDRFHVG
+284 
-294 TSTKHYFAYGAPWTG
+294 
-309 KDRTP
+309 
-314 AYLSP
+314 
-319 QMIREK
+319 
-325 YFEPFK
+325 
-331 AAALAGTLT
+331 
-340 MMVNSASVN
+340 
-349 GVPLHASYEYLTK
+349 
-362 WLKEDLLWDG
+362 
-372 FLVTDWADINNL
+372 
-384 FSREHVAKDKKDA
+384 
-397 IRIAIKAGIDMSMD
+397 MD

-469 FAAASLLAAEESIVL
+469 FAAASLRAAEESIVL
-484 LKNEDGILPLKGNH
+484 LKNEDNILPLKGNH
-498 NSPLGMPLATKGTQ
+498 NSQ
-512 EFSTLNSQF
+512 FSTLNSQF

-554 EKYKT
+554 DKYNT

-569 KDNIILEQGVTYDE
+569 KENIILEQGVTYDE

-691 NFSGKMP
+691 NFSAKMP

-713 KVSEEVGTMAGAYN
+713 KVSEEVGTMEGAYN

-740 GLSYTTYEYS
+740 GISYTTYEYS

-824 ALAFVGADGKWTLEE
+824 SLAFVGADGRWALEE

-846 GNQQIGTACTKT
+846 GTLSVPAACTQT